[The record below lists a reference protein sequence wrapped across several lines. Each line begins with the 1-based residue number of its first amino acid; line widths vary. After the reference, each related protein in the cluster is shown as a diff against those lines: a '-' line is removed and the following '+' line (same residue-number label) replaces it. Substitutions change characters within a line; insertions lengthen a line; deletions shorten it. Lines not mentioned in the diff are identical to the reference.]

1 MFPVRFIPRVVF
13 RLVLMDAVLV
23 VVAALRVECGSP
35 TGVLG
40 SMAYQPEM
48 GLEHCAVYVRIGPG
62 CSRCVL
68 RAVGVVDGRNCQ
80 ATDGIARRRMGFP
93 GDGQKCEGVAA
104 SWSGM
109 WGWWISCTDVVESL
123 HLGVTW
129 IPTIPGR
136 VARASATCSKSAQTR

>member
-80 ATDGIARRRMGFP
+80 ATDGIARRRTELP
-93 GDGQKCEGVAA
+93 GDGWDSQATDRSVRGWQRAGQGCGGGGFHAQ
-104 SWSGM
+104 M
-109 WGWWISCTDVVESL
+109 WWN
-123 HLGVTW
+123 HYTW
-129 IPTIPGR
+129 G
-136 VARASATCSKSAQTR
+136 